1 MDTKKKILKICFFPL
16 TLLNKFIPKNPN
28 KIFFYSNLGFRDNVK
43 ALFDYIIE
51 NGYNERYKIVV
62 STDETGFEKIKNV
75 AFVSLKKGIPSFLTS
90 KYCFYSFGKYPI
102 KPGKS
107 QKVVNLWHGM
117 PLKSIGNLE
126 KGSEKE
132 DQNFFTHIIATSQF
146 FKGVMCKAFKASED
160 QVIITNQ
167 PRCDIFFKESEMPQL
182 LKGYEKVVVL
192 LPTFLSSKKL
202 CRNDGKY
209 NDLNPFKSEFL
220 SSVSKKLVEN
230 NVLLV
235 IKPHPMDDT
244 QVMQKEIPNIVFLTE
259 EKLKREKIN
268 LYNLLKFSSALVT
281 DFSSVYFDYLMLD
294 KPIAFMGNYEEY
306 EKNRGFAFERA
317 KDYMPGK
324 FLNNEDEF
332 LNFVISD
339 NDEFKEERQ
348 RVNEIVNE
356 VKNSSGCENI
366 LQKIKLL

>member
-1 MDTKKKILKICFFPL
+1 MDTKKKILKICMSPL
-16 TLLNKFIPKNPN
+16 TIFNKFIPKNQN
-28 KIFFYSNLGFRDNVK
+28 KVFFYSNLGFRDNVK
-43 ALFDYIIE
+43 ALFDYMIE
-51 NGYNERYKIVV
+51 NGFNERYKIVV
-62 STDETGFEKIKNV
+62 STDETDFEKTKNV
-75 AFVSLKKGIPSFLTS
+75 TFVSLKKGISSFLTS

-102 KPGKS
+102 KPSKS

-126 KGSEKE
+126 KGSENE

-146 FKGVMCKAFKASED
+146 FKDVMCRAFKASEK

-167 PRCDIFFKESEMPQL
+167 PRCDILFKESEMPQL
-182 LKGYEKVVVL
+182 LKGYERVVIW

-202 CRNDGKY
+202 GRTDGCY
-209 NDLNPFKSEFL
+209 NDLNPFNVEFL
-220 SSVSKKLVEN
+220 SSLSKKLVEN
-230 NVLLV
+230 NILLV

-281 DFSSVYFDYLMLD
+281 DFSSIYFDYLLLD
-294 KPIAFMGNYEEY
+294 KPIAFAGDFEEY
-306 EKNRGFAFERA
+306 EKNRGFAFKGA

-324 FLNNEDEF
+324 FLSSEDELVEF
-332 LNFVISD
+332 IICD
-339 NDEFKEERQ
+339 IDEFKTQRQ
-348 RVNEIVNE
+348 RVNKIVNE
-356 VKNSSGCENI
+356 VTNSLGCENI
-366 LQKIKLL
+366 LKEIDLL